1 MPDLRE
7 LCAPPAP
14 DLAGLPVFDLM
25 FEDDDWLD
33 IGPFP
38 LLSTPFFTVD
48 DMMAVSPSDVR
59 QLVFEPDF

>member
-33 IGPFP
+33 VGPFP

-48 DMMAVSPSDVR
+48 DMMSDGLFMSDWVPPSS
-59 QLVFEPDF
+59 L